1 MTTMYCSCSSSNSSK
16 ENMPPT
22 GKSDSLQVQR
32 GYQRTVL
39 GLLSENEVSETSESQ
54 DDQLSHL
61 CSDTDSSP
69 IIFYV
74 HSPSSP
80 DEVHVEDACE
90 VVLSPSGE
98 EIDRQSVDEEETPDI
113 RDLRYLLELSAEQ
126 NPSSTSQPEEAESEE
141 VSRATQYA
149 EDTYWHMRQKE
160 NKFQSTPNYFENHP
174 QLTSDMRTVL
184 VDWLA
189 EVTYEFQLSPET
201 LHLAINYLDRFL
213 SRTRIVKRSR
223 LQLIGTAAL
232 LIAAKYEDVFPPKM
246 HDCVYVTDNTY
257 STQDLVRMERA
268 MLRILSF
275 TLSAP
280 TVHRFLH
287 LYLTVVPVCTTTQYL
302 AQYISELS
310 LMEVDFYV
318 KHSPSLVAVG
328 SYVIANYAIN
338 SLLWPDELEHFTNYS
353 MEAIANC
360 VADLYQVYVYA
371 QSRPQQII
379 RKKYSTARYHSVAT
393 IPPPV
398 FSAHFWFA
406 FF

>member
-1 MTTMYCSCSSSNSSK
+1 MLNCSSSNSSK

-22 GKSDSLQVQR
+22 GKSDSLQVQK
-32 GYQRTVL
+32 GSERTVL
-39 GLLSENEVSETSESQ
+39 GVLSDNEVRDPSESQ
-54 DDQLSHL
+54 DSQFSEL
-61 CSDTDSSP
+61 CSDTGSSP

-74 HSPSSP
+74 HSPSSSE
-80 DEVHVEDACE
+80 EVHVEDTCE
-90 VVLSPSGE
+90 VILSPSGDE
-98 EIDRQSVDEEETPDI
+98 VDRQSMDEEESPEI
-113 RDLRYLLELSAEQ
+113 RDLRHLLELSAEQ
-126 NPSSTSQPEEAESEE
+126 NSSSTSQPEESDSED
-141 VSRATQYA
+141 VSRPNHFA

-160 NKFQSTPNYFENHP
+160 NKFQPKSNYFENHP
-174 QLTSDMRTVL
+174 QLNGDMRLVL

-246 HDCVYVTDNTY
+246 HDCVYVTDNSY
-257 STQDLVRMERA
+257 STRDLVRMERA
-268 MLRILSF
+268 MLRILGF

-287 LYLTVVPVCTTTQYL
+287 LYVTVVPVCTTTQYL

-338 SLLWPDELEHFTNYS
+338 SLLWPDELESFTNYS
-353 MEAIANC
+353 IEAIANC